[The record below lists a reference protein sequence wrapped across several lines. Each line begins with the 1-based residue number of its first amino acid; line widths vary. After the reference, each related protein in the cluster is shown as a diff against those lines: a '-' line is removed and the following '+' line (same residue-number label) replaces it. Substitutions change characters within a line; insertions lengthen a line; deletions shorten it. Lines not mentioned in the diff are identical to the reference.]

1 MYVMGRKQLNVSCNT
16 QYVHVQKVD
25 EQTAK
30 KAPYTTLLTTAL
42 AKNRASPA
50 AGAASAAAL
59 EGGLLLFV
67 EGAAMAT
74 TRGKFIERRE

>member
-1 MYVMGRKQLNVSCNT
+1 MFMYRKLMNKQQRKL
-16 QYVHVQKVD
+16 
-25 EQTAK
+25 
-30 KAPYTTLLTTAL
+30 PTLLTTAL